1 MTTRPDDDDDI
12 SALLVA
18 KSDQINAADLP
29 RGVSIVARIVSTQ
42 VSAGAEQK
50 MTVRLERLDGLPVK
64 LFRPCLGMQRLMA
77 EAWGTKRSAYVD
89 RVLRLETDP
98 DVTYGK
104 EKTGGVRI
112 TGMSDVP
119 ASFVYTLK
127 TGRTATRPHRVEKLT
142 PNAHQRQPATPLATT
157 LADPLAGFRAHL
169 ARLTLNPDDVIAW
182 LASLGTAAAEL
193 TPDDRKA
200 WIADLTDPNGE
211 ARTDYAAWLAA
222 RATEGGAS

>member
-77 EAWGTKRSAYVD
+77 EAWGTKRSAYVG

-142 PNAHQRQPATPLATT
+142 SNARARAPATAP
-157 LADPLAGFRAHL
+157 ADPLAGFRAHL
-169 ARLTLNPDDVIAW
+169 TRLTLEPDDVFMW
-182 LASLGTAAAEL
+182 LASMEISAAVL
-193 TPDDRKA
+193 TSDDRRR
-200 WIADLTDPNGE
+200 WVADLTDPNGE

-222 RATEGGAS
+222 RATEGGAK

>member
-142 PNAHQRQPATPLATT
+142 SNAPARAPATAP
-157 LADPLAGFRAHL
+157 ADPLAGFRAHL
-169 ARLTLNPDDVIAW
+169 TRLTLEPDDVFMW
-182 LASLGTAAAEL
+182 LASMEISAAVL
-193 TPDDRKA
+193 TSDDRRQ
-200 WIADLTDPNGE
+200 WIADLTDPAGP
-211 ARTDYAAWLAA
+211 ARTDYAAWLASRPPDA
-222 RATEGGAS
+222 L

>member
-1 MTTRPDDDDDI
+1 MTTRPEDDDDI
-12 SALLVA
+12 SALLMA

-50 MTVRLERLDGLPVK
+50 MTVKLERLDGVPVK

-77 EAWGTKRSAYVD
+77 EAWGTKRSAYVG

-119 ASFVYTLK
+119 ASFTYTLK

-142 PNAHQRQPATPLATT
+142 APAPQRQPANASS
-157 LADPLAGFRAHL
+157 DPLAGFRAHL
-169 ARLTLNPDDVIAW
+169 LRLTLTPDDVIAW
-182 LASLGTAAAEL
+182 LASMGVDAAAL
-193 TPDDRKA
+193 TSDERRG
-200 WIADLTDPNGE
+200 WVADLTDPAGP
-211 ARTDYAAWLAA
+211 ARTDYVTWLAA
-222 RATEGGAS
+222 RGESGGAK